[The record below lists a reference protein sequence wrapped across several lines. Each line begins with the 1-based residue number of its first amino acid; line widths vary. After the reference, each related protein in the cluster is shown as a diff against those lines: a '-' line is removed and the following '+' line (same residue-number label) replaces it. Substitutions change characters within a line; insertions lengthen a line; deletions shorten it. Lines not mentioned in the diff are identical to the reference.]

1 MWSACFLSHAPEGEI
16 NDIINNFHAA
26 LARCTDVHGALRRV
40 IDSNAMA
47 VVIIDRADS
56 QILHGG
62 VDTGE
67 TLS

>member
-1 MWSACFLSHAPEGEI
+1 MTSS
-16 NDIINNFHAA
+16 IIFHAA
-26 LARCTDVHGALRRV
+26 LAGCTDVHGALRRV

-56 QILHGG
+56 QILHGR